1 MPRKGEAV
9 SAFSAMYPVPLCDF
23 MARGSVRHRELLEQ
37 DAPDVP
43 LAKTYVKAV
52 EHSDRRAWH
61 EDPDWVQ
68 ELCEGVTY
76 KELFRYKFKKSGH
89 INTLECR
96 VYKSWLKHSAKAHPC
111 SRILGL
117 LDSRVTMGA
126 AAKGRSSSRALSR
139 ILRGSLGYVLGGA
152 LYPGALHCRSAWN
165 RADGPSRDTGV
176 PGPTKEMPL
185 WLSDLQ
191 AGKVQRFDVTTK
203 SAFWRNPLGRWV
215 RLLLLLCGDVEENPG
230 PVKKYEPRGE
240 LDMSVGFSQTTYAR
254 MEKCLAA
261 FSDWLMTEAGT
272 SLDAVLEDVQLT
284 DLALKAYGRALF
296 STGKPRYW
304 LVYAITSVQHL
315 RPQFRNFL
323 AGAWQVDRKWQ
334 VEEPGQCRAVLS
346 APLVRAIV
354 ALSLLWGWHSF
365 ATIVSIGFTGML
377 HPSEFVGLVRSDLIF
392 PEDTLEPQREA
403 LYVHIQNPKTARFAR
418 RQHVKI
424 SDISVV
430 TLARL
435 VFHRFSLK
443 KRLFGGSMAVFRRQ
457 WNAVLDYLD
466 AKAPD
471 ASNVW
476 HHQQVQDLVLEFWD
490 LYRLGVQFQIG
501 QDGEVKL
508 HIQLPGGLV
517 VDIRAPVGSSGLA
530 ADLLRHIAA
539 YEPSVPSGVSEASFE
554 LVSEASSVRRAPPA
568 RFETRDSILRSFPNC
583 PDRLFR
589 ESGRLCGSA
598 VSGRERIQRAWT
610 AGSWAAAVLAS
621 RVSSPNRT
629 PTLDLR
635 SRYYAV
641 VSAPGLE
648 APTIFKSAASY
659 WKLIGNLEDSSS
671 ISQSFPSELEAKV
684 YLEAACFPECRIAP

>member
-1 MPRKGEAV
+1 
-9 SAFSAMYPVPLCDF
+9 
-23 MARGSVRHRELLEQ
+23 
-37 DAPDVP
+37 
-43 LAKTYVKAV
+43 
-52 EHSDRRAWH
+52 
-61 EDPDWVQ
+61 
-68 ELCEGVTY
+68 
-76 KELFRYKFKKSGH
+76 
-89 INTLECR
+89 
-96 VYKSWLKHSAKAHPC
+96 
-111 SRILGL
+111 
-117 LDSRVTMGA
+117 MGA

-176 PGPTKEMPL
+176 PGPTKEMPP

-261 FSDWLMTEAGT
+261 FSDWLTTEAGT

-466 AKAPD
+466 VPRRQTGRGATPGTLRGSGATHFYLADEDLTHIAWKGRWAKLKTLEFYIQEVGAQLFLQQLSD
-471 ASNVW
+471 RSKRKILLLSENV
-476 HHQQVQDLVLEFWD
+476 DLVVHSCFSQ
-490 LYRLGVQFQIG
+490 R
-501 QDGEVKL
+501 
-508 HIQLPGGLV
+508 
-517 VDIRAPVGSSGLA
+517 
-530 ADLLRHIAA
+530 
-539 YEPSVPSGVSEASFE
+539 
-554 LVSEASSVRRAPPA
+554 
-568 RFETRDSILRSFPNC
+568 C
-583 PDRLFR
+583 
-589 ESGRLCGSA
+589 A
-598 VSGRERIQRAWT
+598 V
-610 AGSWAAAVLAS
+610 
-621 RVSSPNRT
+621 
-629 PTLDLR
+629 
-635 SRYYAV
+635 
-641 VSAPGLE
+641 
-648 APTIFKSAASY
+648 
-659 WKLIGNLEDSSS
+659 
-671 ISQSFPSELEAKV
+671 
-684 YLEAACFPECRIAP
+684 